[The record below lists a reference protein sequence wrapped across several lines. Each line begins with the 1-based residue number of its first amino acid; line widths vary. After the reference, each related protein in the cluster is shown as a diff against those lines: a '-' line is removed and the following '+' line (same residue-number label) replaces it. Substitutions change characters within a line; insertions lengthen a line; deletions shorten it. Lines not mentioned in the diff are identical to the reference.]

1 MRFLALAIFLLPALA
16 FSETFTVTYTE
27 PSGTGFTEAC
37 AYSCIQY
44 NTSVCT
50 CVPQTLRGCQTNQNG
65 ATAEATSISF
75 NIPIKDG
82 QLPACINYGVRTKD
96 ATGNESALVLPAG
109 GAHVFTAP

>member
-1 MRFLALAIFLLPALA
+1 MRFLALAILLLPALA

-27 PSGTGFTEAC
+27 PTGTAFTESC
-37 AYSCIQY
+37 VYSCTQY

-50 CVPQTLRGCQTNQNG
+50 CVPQALRGCQANLNG

-82 QLPACINYGVRTKD
+82 QLPVCVNYAVTSRD
-96 ATGNESALVLPAG
+96 SEGNESAQVAPAAG
-109 GAHVFTAP
+109 SHVFTAP